1 MGVKF
6 SGRASGSGKEVFDSN
21 VITPG
26 TGFMHSLSKA
36 LQLYITE
43 RLHTRAEWADLKI
56 ILSDAFVP
64 GEGEHKILDF
74 IRS

>member
-1 MGVKF
+1 MDAEDKD
-6 SGRASGSGKEVFDSN
+6 ANKYKFDSN

-26 TGFMHSLSKA
+26 TEFMDRLSKA
-36 LQLYITE
+36 LQYYVME
-43 RLHTRAEWADLKI
+43 RLQTDNNWKGI
-56 ILSDAFVP
+56 NVIYSDASIP